1 MTSCTATAPI
11 DLPTNGNVNPISG
24 TFNCVYDADMCSGAS
39 VTISDDRSHLS
50 IKCSGGSKSNISFY
64 GTVYVPTEI
73 RIYAPSLHTYNGSR
87 ADAELL
93 VVHAPGSGSNAKSD
107 GLIVSV
113 PVSLAGSANPD
124 LAAIF
129 QAANTINPSTLT
141 LNASAPINYDVN
153 VNNLIPAKPYCVYYG
168 TLPYDS
174 CGGNYYY
181 AAFTDPL
188 SAAGPL
194 SAIVA
199 SGIATVQPSMKTN
212 LQKSKVG
219 PVAGVESGSTDEY
232 VLYELVGDDCDDDD
246 AAKPSTPNAS
256 ASGMQHIGMNVVWG
270 IIIAVA
276 LLGIWYMF
284 LSGDDAASTAAAAA
298 AAAAATA
305 TAAAAA
311 ATATAASAASILV
324 PSAPPENDD
333 D

>member
-11 DLPTNGNVNPISG
+11 DLPTNGSVNPISG

-50 IKCSGGSKSNISFY
+50 INCSGGSKSNISFY

-73 RIYAPSLHTYNGSR
+73 RIYAPSLHTYNGAR

-212 LQKSKVG
+212 LQKSKVA

-246 AAKPSTPNAS
+246 DAKPSKPNGDSAS

-284 LSGDDAASTAAAAA
+284 LSGDDAAP
-298 AAAAATA
+298 A
-305 TAAAAA
+305 TAASATAAS
-311 ATATAASAASILV
+311 ATATAASALG
-324 PSAPPENDD
+324 PSGPDFD
-333 D
+333 